1 MSTSAATN
9 PSVNTTYSGL
19 TPNDPQAAFLLSAN
33 TLLPVGRAYAHDWQW
48 GGLRWLGEILLNIF
62 TLNLYPAFSSLYLL
76 FKVHFSKIGEIP
88 NTNDGLGKLLGW
100 GNSNWAP
107 IEGKFLTDFTFYL
120 FLLYLLFVI
129 VAIILIVVGIN
140 LKPKPTPESSD
151 TSEPEKYKNL
161 SKGKKGKRN

>member
-1 MSTSAATN
+1 MNTSEATK
-9 PSVNTTYSGL
+9 PTVNTMYSGL

-48 GGLRWLGEILLNIF
+48 GGLRWLGEILLNIL

-107 IEGKFLTDFTFYL
+107 IEGKFLTDFAFYL
-120 FLLYLLFVI
+120 FLLYLLFII
-129 VAIILIVVGIN
+129 VAIILTVVGLN
-140 LKPKPTPESSD
+140 LKPKPKPTPESSE
-151 TSEPEKYKNL
+151 TYKNL